1 MIVVSDTTIIS
12 NLYQVNQ
19 LPLLT
24 SLYGEVIIPQAVADE
39 LHRLDP
45 GLVPAFG
52 WLTVRQ
58 VSTTEQVTQLLREL
72 DIGESEAL
80 VLAQELQADWLLIDE
95 RKGRYYAEQLHL
107 AYIGTL
113 GVLLEAKKAGLIP
126 AVRPVLDELQR
137 KAGAWYH
144 TSLIREVLRQANE
157 SDS

>member
-12 NLYQVNQ
+12 NLYQVDL

-39 LHRLDP
+39 LHRLGP
-45 GLVPAFG
+45 NLVHAFG

-58 VSTTEQVTQLLREL
+58 VSTTEQLTQLLREL

-95 RKGRYYAEQLHL
+95 RKGRYYAELLHL

-126 AVRPVLDELQR
+126 AVRPVLDELQH